1 MGFGVGRKLLES
13 HFNCRVVGHIPD
25 MRLDIPENSNVDL
38 GSHLNS
44 SGEGIH
50 KHAEDS
56 LIMAS
61 PLEHAYRKKT

>member
-1 MGFGVGRKLLES
+1 M
-13 HFNCRVVGHIPD
+13 GHIPD
-25 MRLDIPENSNVDL
+25 MRLDILENSNIDL